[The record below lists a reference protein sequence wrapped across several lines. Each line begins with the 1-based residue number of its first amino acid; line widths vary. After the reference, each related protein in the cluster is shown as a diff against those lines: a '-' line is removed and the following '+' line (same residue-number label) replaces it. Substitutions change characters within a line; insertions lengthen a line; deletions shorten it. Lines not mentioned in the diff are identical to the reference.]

1 MSLYRPGV
9 GYGEPTCPLA
19 TRRHPEQPGSVWT
32 GVTGQAPTQ
41 TLYDKSSPGG
51 AWMQIMPVPPRDV
64 CCQVCSCQN
73 RVESTPTK
81 NSILPNQPCIRSRS
95 CISYGGRQFTVPA
108 VWPLDYFRSNSAHK
122 EWSPSLLE
130 LRLLRWERGICE
142 AICLSET
149 CRQQGRLLNKH
160 ALTDDCGNNVP
171 K

>member
-19 TRRHPEQPGSVWT
+19 TRRHPEQPGSVLT

-51 AWMQIMPVPPRDV
+51 AWMQVMPVPPRDV

-73 RVESTPTK
+73 RVESTSTK

-122 EWSPSLLE
+122 NGLRVSLNSGCCFGRE
-130 LRLLRWERGICE
+130 GSARQSACLRP
-142 AICLSET
+142 ADS
-149 CRQQGRLLNKH
+149 K
-160 ALTDDCGNNVP
+160 ADY
-171 K
+171 